1 MPHFFPIMV
10 SRLPPLLYHPD
21 FLSHCQ
27 VHKTHRSSKVFCAVF
42 QQQVRIYS
50 RYLNNQ
56 ENIIL
61 DSIVLENIFP
71 LNQGGNMLDAISL
84 EILNILQK
92 KARIPNVE
100 VSRQVGLAPSAVL
113 ERIRKMEKQGIIDGY
128 EVRLNPEQFNRAQ
141 VAFVHIKTNPAMSDK
156 VGNELSLIPEI
167 QEVHFVSGSDCYLVK
182 IRSADTTAL
191 GQLLQEKIT
200 TIDGVLSTSTE
211 TVLSTVKETS
221 RIPLPLTISQTT

>member
-1 MPHFFPIMV
+1 
-10 SRLPPLLYHPD
+10 
-21 FLSHCQ
+21 
-27 VHKTHRSSKVFCAVF
+27 
-42 QQQVRIYS
+42 
-50 RYLNNQ
+50 
-56 ENIIL
+56 
-61 DSIVLENIFP
+61 
-71 LNQGGNMLDAISL
+71 MLDAISL